1 MSVKDMEGL
10 ESNQV
15 SVYKGSL
22 TSSFPL
28 LHELQWD
35 TWVSWHKNI
44 LLPIKSLQ
52 TDHLCREDVPTE
64 TGCSRNGP
72 DSTDSVATSL
82 PCACNSQEALA
93 CHPEEMFSSSFSHT
107 SNKGGGEVKQNLNL
121 LQHRPL
127 PREVYVYKKLFAFP
141 FDLKKKTETKQ

>member
-1 MSVKDMEGL
+1 MSVKDMVGL

-15 SVYKGSL
+15 SEYKGSL
-22 TSSFPL
+22 TSSSPL

-72 DSTDSVATSL
+72 DITDSVATSL
-82 PCACNSQEALA
+82 HCACNTQKALA
-93 CHPEEMFSSSFSHT
+93 CHPEETFSSSFSHT
-107 SNKGGGEVKQNLNL
+107 SNKGGKKVKKENKILTSFNTDLFLGKSMFTKSCSVSPLN
-121 LQHRPL
+121 
-127 PREVYVYKKLFAFP
+127 
-141 FDLKKKTETKQ
+141 